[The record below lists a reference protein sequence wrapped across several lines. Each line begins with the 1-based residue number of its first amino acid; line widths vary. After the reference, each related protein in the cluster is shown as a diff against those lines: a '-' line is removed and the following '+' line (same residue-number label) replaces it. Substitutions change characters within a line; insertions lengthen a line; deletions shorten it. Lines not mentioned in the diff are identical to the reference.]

1 MTVRELINKLTYCD
15 MDAEVEIQTSNVNN
29 EGRHYVFTL
38 DDVDPNPIFNAIDCR
53 KSIRFMFEDWRLN
66 K

>member
-15 MDAEVEIQTSNVNN
+15 MDAEVEIQTSNVDD
-29 EGRHYVFTL
+29 EGRHYIFTL
-38 DDVDPNPIFNAIDCR
+38 DDVDPNPIIDVIERR
-53 KSIRFMFEDWRLN
+53 KNIRFMFEDWRLN

>member
-29 EGRHYVFTL
+29 EGRHYIFTL
-38 DDVDPNPIFNAIDCR
+38 DDVDPYPIINAIER
-53 KSIRFMFEDWRLN
+53 QKSIRLIFEDWRLN